1 LSETTIDA
9 TGLEYEIIA
18 WINRNSSNTS
28 YDFESVAGDFYYDL
42 ENGEVIELPSG
53 KAKMVAQTE
62 ESYVVQDYWIVF
74 SIGSQLFRFSG
85 YYSSWDG
92 TSWDGANLEEVVSK
106 EVTVTQFV
114 TK

>member
-1 LSETTIDA
+1 MSETTIDA

-18 WINRNSSNTS
+18 WSNRNSSNTA

-42 ENGEVIELPSG
+42 ENGEVIDLTSG

-92 TSWDGANLEEVVSK
+92 TSWDGAKLEEVISK
-106 EVTVTQFV
+106 EVTVTRFV
-114 TK
+114 AK